1 MIEPTRKQTS
11 YMFDT
16 EHKRAVRDSNM
27 LLECIKNSK
36 QKQIQNEYNRQ
47 SNTANNTSGVGTSSK
62 YQKT

>member
-1 MIEPTRKQTS
+1 MEPPRIQTS

-16 EHKRAVRDSNM
+16 ENKRAVRHSNM

-36 QKQIQNEYNRQ
+36 QKQIQNEHNRQ
-47 SNTANNTSGVGTSSK
+47 SNTTHNTSSVGTSSK